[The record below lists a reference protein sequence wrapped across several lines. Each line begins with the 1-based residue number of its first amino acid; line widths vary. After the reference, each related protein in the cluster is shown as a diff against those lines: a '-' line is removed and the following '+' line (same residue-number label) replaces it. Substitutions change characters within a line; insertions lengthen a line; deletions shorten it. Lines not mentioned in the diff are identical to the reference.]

1 MDRYQQVLTSS
12 RNFLGS
18 SMVNIEDCGWCN
30 KLRNWAIDTATIL
43 FDDNHNDLRA
53 LPKTVRLQILVV
65 LSFVWSTVFTIYF
78 FNISTMLYGWVGLV
92 IGHLGIIFAM
102 YVTFKQFHNA
112 QKRFINYKFDSYHSA
127 GRTRGFMIGRDKK
140 GNPYKVHFD
149 PNDPGG
155 EHE

>member
-1 MDRYQQVLTSS
+1 MGRYQQVSTSS

-65 LSFVWSTVFTIYF
+65 LSFVWSTVFTVYF
-78 FNISTMLYGWVGLV
+78 FSISTMLWGWVGLV
-92 IGHLGIIFAM
+92 LGHLGIIFAV
-102 YVTFKQFHNA
+102 YFTFKQFHNVP
-112 QKRFINYKFDSYHSA
+112 HV
-127 GRTRGFMIGRDKK
+127 KK
-140 GNPYKVHFD
+140 PD
-149 PNDPGG
+149 PNDPPLYDDVWYGS
-155 EHE
+155 

>member
-1 MDRYQQVLTSS
+1 
-12 RNFLGS
+12 
-18 SMVNIEDCGWCN
+18 MVNIEDCGWCN

-65 LSFVWSTVFTIYF
+65 VV
-78 FNISTMLYGWVGLV
+78 
-92 IGHLGIIFAM
+92 GHLGIIFAM

-112 QKRFINYKFDSYHSA
+112 QKKFINYKFNGYHSA

-140 GNPYKVHFD
+140 GNPYKVYFD